1 MEEKLTRRR
10 GEYPRPVGV
19 CARYGRKLHR
29 ACAPLLVSAPRGPDG
44 YGIPWMMDSSVSSA
58 PLR

>member
-19 CARYGRKLHR
+19 CARYGRSSTAHVRLSSSL
-29 ACAPLLVSAPRGPDG
+29 PLEARMAMG
-44 YGIPWMMDSSVSSA
+44 YHG
-58 PLR
+58 